1 MMMSRAL
8 LRGFFILLCGASLAG
23 VSHAH
28 GTHSD
33 LMKLVDDQLANEP
46 RNGELWYRRAE
57 LDLEHGDWAE
67 TLRDL
72 EKTEECA
79 PGKFPVLWVKGQVL
93 DAEGKPDEAKDVFDT
108 FLTANPTHW
117 GALASRARIET
128 KLGLHEKAVLDYT
141 AALANNR
148 ESEPDLVRE
157 TAGCLAANGHDDEA
171 IRVLEAGLKRLGP
184 IPSLQ
189 LKVVEVEVNARRYDA
204 ALARVSVIEKSAP
217 RPEPWMVQ
225 RAGILIRAERP
236 REARAAWEALLS
248 HLQSLPDAERNSH
261 AMSVFARQA
270 RVAIASLD
278 SSVVSSN
285 PFAPPNP

>member
-1 MMMSRAL
+1 MMV
-8 LRGFFILLCGASLAG
+8 IVLCGGSLAG

-33 LMKLVDDQLANEP
+33 LMKLVDDQLAREP

-93 DAEGKPDEAKDVFDT
+93 DAENKPEEAKGVLDT
-108 FLTANPTHW
+108 FLSGNPTHW
-117 GALASRARIET
+117 AALASRARVET

-148 ESEPDLVRE
+148 EAEPDLVQE
-157 TAGCLAANGHDDEA
+157 TAACLAANGHDDEA
-171 IRVLEAGLKRLGP
+171 IRVLEAGLKRLGA

-189 LKVVEVEVNARRYDA
+189 IKVIEVEVNARRYDA
-204 ALARVSVIEKSAP
+204 ALARVAMIEKSAP

-236 REARAAWEALLS
+236 REARATWESLLS
-248 HLQSLPDAERNSH
+248 HLQSLPDAERGSH

-270 RVAIASLD
+270 RTAIASLD
-278 SSVVSSN
+278 SSTARSN
-285 PFAPPNP
+285 PFASPNP